1 MKIKTILDKKAEDST
16 FLLTEDQRKEILDSQ
31 KEIADGLK
39 ISDDDLDI
47 EVQEWLSANQYDLP
61 GNAQP
66 PVQ

>member
-16 FLLTEDQRKEILDSQ
+16 FILTEDQRKEILDSQ

-47 EVQEWLSANQYDLP
+47 EVQEWL
-61 GNAQP
+61 
-66 PVQ
+66 